1 MKTKT
6 GLKFQSTWVKKTIPE
21 WAICITSGSWNW
33 MKVKLKKPCNNRI
46 RFLDEPS
53 GYTGGTES
61 KSSGALS
68 IKAQILL
75 MIRSLN

>member
-1 MKTKT
+1 
-6 GLKFQSTWVKKTIPE
+6 
-21 WAICITSGSWNW
+21 
-33 MKVKLKKPCNNRI
+33 MKVKLKKPHNNRI

-53 GYTGGTES
+53 GYTRGTKS